1 MQYTRIKYHIMGS
14 PLRFVFSFD
23 LDVSKWE
30 VSVEYTKRNEV
41 VRKDI
46 HLKPSQMF
54 CINEI
59 LTPKTYN
66 GFISGEWNKHKDI
79 YFDGYI
85 WTMWSY
91 DNNGDIIF
99 KFGRSSTKSYYPPR
113 ELRILSNYIQ
123 EIAGVPG
130 KTPEGF

>member
-30 VSVEYTKRNEV
+30 VSIEYTKRNEV
-41 VRKDI
+41 IRKDI

-59 LTPKTYN
+59 LTPKIYN
-66 GFISGEWNKHKDI
+66 GFDKRLLYVGEKSILCVGKLYRFI
-79 YFDGYI
+79 I
-85 WTMWSY
+85 WLKYM
-91 DNNGDIIF
+91 
-99 KFGRSSTKSYYPPR
+99 
-113 ELRILSNYIQ
+113 
-123 EIAGVPG
+123 
-130 KTPEGF
+130 